1 MHTVKARQIKQQLKE
16 LEYSKKNK
24 NTKIILQL

>member
-1 MHTVKARQIKQQLKE
+1 MHTVKEHQIKQHMKE